1 MEVKF
6 VTIAIDE
13 LDRMISRAVEVAVE
27 AGISKFKESIDKE
40 PESKYMTIVE
50 AAEYLNVSRMTVHRY
65 CKAGDLKKY
74 RMPNGQPRL
83 LREDVKNYCTRLSNT
98 K

>member
-1 MEVKF
+1 MEIKV
-6 VTIAIDE
+6 VTISVDE
-13 LDRMISRAVEVAVE
+13 LTRMITEAVNRAMDSA
-27 AGISKFKESIDKE
+27 IPKLIDTINKE

-83 LREDVKNYCTRLSNT
+83 LREDVKNYCSRLTR
-98 K
+98 